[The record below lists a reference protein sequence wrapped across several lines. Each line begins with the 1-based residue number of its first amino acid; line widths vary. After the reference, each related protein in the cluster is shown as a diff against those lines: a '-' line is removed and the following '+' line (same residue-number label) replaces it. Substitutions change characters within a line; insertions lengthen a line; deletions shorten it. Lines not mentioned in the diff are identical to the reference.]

1 MMKNNINL
9 LRIFLTILIGGIVL
23 SSCKKNLPEERLS
36 IANDSQYIQYLYQ
49 PVLGRNSLF
58 ANNFQYG
65 NSSRPLDFKIV
76 NMRTFTGEPAPEL
89 TNNYPVLV
97 WKTAYNGTEKS
108 LNEINAKRVIENH
121 PLFEVRPH
129 SGEFLMWAAANSN
142 MIKAQPDS
150 GYVFDVEMSNS
161 GGRKYYQNFRLRP
174 LRERP
179 YEPSNL
185 DPGTGQGTSVSV
197 NPTSVNITGER
208 GQPLSTGSDIQV
220 LFKKAGNGNSITFK
234 FVDTLSNP
242 INPDKFAATDWA
254 NLVHGFN
261 MIKDATKVKYDVAY
275 PIPLSAYPTK
285 YTTLSGDQARIVFR
299 FNRQAFGN
307 VLQQC
312 FLAFNFNIYEKG
324 DWEVTFWFKRDKP
337 KFDND

>member
-1 MMKNNINL
+1 MKNNINL

-185 DPGTGQGTSVSV
+185 DPVTGQGTSVSV

>member
-76 NMRTFTGEPAPEL
+76 NMRSFTGEPAPEL

-97 WKTAYNGTEKS
+97 WKTAYDGTEKS
-108 LNEINAKRVIENH
+108 LNEINSKRVVENH

-185 DPGTGQGTSVSV
+185 DPVTGQGTSVSV

-208 GQPLSTGSDIQV
+208 GQPLNTRDDVQV

-261 MIKDATKVKYDVAY
+261 MVKDATKVKYDVAY

-285 YTTLSGDQARIVFR
+285 YTTLSGDQARIIFR

-324 DWEVTFWFKRDKP
+324 DWEITFWFKRDKP